1 MSSQTDYKKYAVLYV
16 DDEEQA
22 LKYFRK
28 MLDKEFQILTAPGV
42 PQAMEIMNA
51 QAANVGVVITDQ
63 RMPGQLGVELLTQV
77 RQKWPNIMRVLI
89 TAFSDIESAIAA
101 VNAGSI
107 FKYLTKPADFQ
118 TLRETLKAA
127 LDQFFGQ
134 AQKETL
140 LQEKVSTLQ
149 RMVVADRVRSLAAL
163 AGGIS
168 HHLRNSMTAMTC
180 FLEETSPAGD
190 AAAAASADPYARDL
204 WALAQKEREQ
214 LLGIVQKVGQTV
226 VEPSVQFADQLDLLE
241 MVQQG
246 AKAALAPE
254 LDAARIAVNI
264 PAGTARVSV
273 DASMMTRLCKTLL
286 AYAARLGAKDG
297 KVTVTA
303 NANVPMWNT
312 TGVQIFFRGEGPAWS
327 DRDVSSLFTPFAF
340 PAADPSDLGL
350 DPLIAF
356 FIAYH
361 HGGDVLVHPA
371 PPEGPGFELRLAL
384 DPKQVRRPELQ
395 DGLLQKLFSPFSNTN
410 AIAPAA

>member
-134 AQKETL
+134 A
-140 LQEKVSTLQ
+140 
-149 RMVVADRVRSLAAL
+149 
-163 AGGIS
+163 
-168 HHLRNSMTAMTC
+168 
-180 FLEETSPAGD
+180 
-190 AAAAASADPYARDL
+190 
-204 WALAQKEREQ
+204 
-214 LLGIVQKVGQTV
+214 
-226 VEPSVQFADQLDLLE
+226 
-241 MVQQG
+241 
-246 AKAALAPE
+246 
-254 LDAARIAVNI
+254 
-264 PAGTARVSV
+264 
-273 DASMMTRLCKTLL
+273 
-286 AYAARLGAKDG
+286 
-297 KVTVTA
+297 
-303 NANVPMWNT
+303 
-312 TGVQIFFRGEGPAWS
+312 
-327 DRDVSSLFTPFAF
+327 
-340 PAADPSDLGL
+340 
-350 DPLIAF
+350 
-356 FIAYH
+356 
-361 HGGDVLVHPA
+361 
-371 PPEGPGFELRLAL
+371 
-384 DPKQVRRPELQ
+384 
-395 DGLLQKLFSPFSNTN
+395 
-410 AIAPAA
+410 